1 MSSTIPDDQKVYV
14 QYNGPTGNHFLPSK
28 TRVVRNYGYGA
39 KGWQGYIY
47 KQDLAVD
54 PRYTEIADPNATPEP
69 EPEPEPEPAEAPEPE
84 SDDVPESEET
94 TEETETPEEE
104 TEEKPK
110 PKRRSRKT
118 KE

>member
-69 EPEPEPEPAEAPEPE
+69 EPEPEPAEAPEPE
-84 SDDVPESEET
+84 SDDVPESDET
-94 TEETETPEEE
+94 TEETDTPDEE